1 MELCHGIN
9 TPLSKNQIY
18 VPKAE
23 EIPAATRTF
32 SAVLDLVPS
41 SNVKLVTLCRSNR
54 DGFVPRHL
62 QQDIETDVIAYL
74 RDKFKQS
81 HIIYDRNIMTH
92 LGQGIK

>member
-1 MELCHGIN
+1 MQLCHGVN
-9 TPLSKNQIY
+9 TPHFTNQIY
-18 VPKAE
+18 VPKTE
-23 EIPAATRTF
+23 EIPAATERF
-32 SAVLDLVPS
+32 SSLMDLVPS

-74 RDKFKQS
+74 KDKFKQS